1 MKSIKNLWFAL
12 NDGLRCIWYG
22 TIGKFA
28 CTSVLGDIGSSPVVK
43 TNNVSVMEL
52 ADKRMN
58 NPGVNP
64 HYTS

>member
-1 MKSIKNLWFAL
+1 MKRTGRSLLTVATAGSNPVCTTHKYFS
-12 NDGLRCIWYG
+12 DG
-22 TIGKFA
+22 
-28 CTSVLGDIGSSPVVK
+28 
-43 TNNVSVMEL
+43 M